1 MAGRLLASPA
11 ETAARRGI
19 NVRRTF
25 MRQGCR
31 EVRSD
36 RHVASPSPPR
46 APHLGENQG
55 ADGHKNACYQDKAK
69 KSARPPRSRQ
79 HGNDQAANHGRKN
92 PCDELLL
99 KLHQRPPRPMLI
111 QPAI

>member
-1 MAGRLLASPA
+1 M
-11 ETAARRGI
+11 

-25 MRQGCR
+25 LGQESR
-31 EVRSD
+31 ELRHD

-46 APHLGENQG
+46 APHLGENQR
-55 ADGHKNACYQDKAK
+55 ADGHKDARDQDKAK

-79 HGNDQAANHGRKN
+79 QGDDQAANHGRKN